1 MQAVGPLARRRTL
14 IQEQDEPS
22 IRRQCELLEISRTAY
37 YYQPCP
43 ETQENLELM
52 RRLDE
57 LHLEHPVYGS
67 RRLAVL
73 LQRQGCAVSR
83 GRSGNWYQTRVGG
96 GAGEESWGEDGSS
109 AKALPGECAEAIGC
123 CAVNTPSAWLP
134 VSEKDDQR
142 GTNERLGERF
152 CG

>member
-1 MQAVGPLARRRTL
+1 MQAVGPVARRRTL
-14 IQEQDEPS
+14 IQGQDEPS

-43 ETQENLELM
+43 ESEANLELM

-73 LQRQGCAVSR
+73 LNRQGCQVNR
-83 GRSGNWYQTRVGG
+83 KRIMRLNF
-96 GAGEESWGEDGSS
+96 
-109 AKALPGECAEAIGC
+109 AI
-123 CAVNTPSAWLP
+123 
-134 VSEKDDQR
+134 
-142 GTNERLGERF
+142 
-152 CG
+152 